1 MQQRF
6 LIKADFKNYLQ
17 NSVHQ
22 SINTCSLLHKLQ
34 VKADFLNYFY
44 SYVHQSILRL
54 VCNKKY
60 KLSTSLGLTT
70 QRIES
75 RHNLQFLIEI
85 TNASIKISK
94 DLAYPMRL
102 TLNVMRCIGKII
114 TSLFQLVYYRI
125 FISWQ
130 KCQNK
135 HGNTD
140 LIDLDLLIKSYNEK
154 VTFFTALF
162 QVY

>member
-1 MQQRF
+1 MNF
-6 LIKADFKNYLQ
+6 YFHKFKYSNHNMYISQ
-17 NSVHQ
+17 
-22 SINTCSLLHKLQ
+22 
-34 VKADFLNYFY
+34 FY
-44 SYVHQSILRL
+44 VQFAT
-54 VCNKKY
+54 KKY

-94 DLAYPMRL
+94 DLAYPKRL
-102 TLNVMRCIGKII
+102 TYNVMRCIGKII
-114 TSLFQLVYYRI
+114 TSLFQLVFYRI

-130 KCQNK
+130 KCQKK

-162 QVY
+162 QVYETEEVVQTET